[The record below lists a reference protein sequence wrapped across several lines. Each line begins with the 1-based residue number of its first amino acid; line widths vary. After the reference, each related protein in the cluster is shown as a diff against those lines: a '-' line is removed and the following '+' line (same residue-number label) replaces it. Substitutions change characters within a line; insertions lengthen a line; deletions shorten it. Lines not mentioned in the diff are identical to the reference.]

1 MEKHE
6 SNKLYIRCQDA
17 CSLGELLIFTLQYRW
32 RMAGSRLGLAAQSHW
47 AWETRV
53 QNSRLSRSLGLLAKI
68 SEKSSHR
75 KMNPTDRSQ
84 FFLDTFANS

>member
-1 MEKHE
+1 MDRGNQILRRMEKNE

-47 AWETRV
+47 AWETEF
-53 QNSRLSRSLGLLAKI
+53 KI
-68 SEKSSHR
+68 QGYQGH
-75 KMNPTDRSQ
+75 
-84 FFLDTFANS
+84 